1 MNFISYAATSLA
13 AISGAMLAFLA
24 VPKLADEVF
33 GGGPTAQRLALAAK
47 NFDLKPSFSKA
58 YVAATYW
65 SDSVYGP
72 RLLSW
77 RALFV
82 SVGVS
87 LSWLAV
93 LAIAALCTY
102 GKHAWLLNPVFAGA
116 VATQF
121 WYFFG
126 IGLVIDFISVC
137 MTRALLLF
145 AVDKGSLV
153 KALVLVLD
161 LVGSAVLFYTLYGL
175 AKYAVYGDGSQT
187 FSAIG
192 FARSLSNW
200 FDSLYNLQLIS
211 QFIHDATFIPD
222 GMGNVQI
229 LNGEAEIVYAF
240 PEGMIFCASLLTTLW
255 IAVHIAAY
263 WFLQGASK
271 ISAAAQA
278 LIKESS
284 LTARPFLSISTIA
297 CVLVLVP
304 CWLVSLAFWLCLR

>member
-1 MNFISYAATSLA
+1 MNFTSYAATSLA

-33 GGGPTAQRLALAAK
+33 GGGPTAQRLATAARK
-47 NFDLKPSFSKA
+47 FDLKPSFSKA

-87 LSWLAV
+87 LTWLTV
-93 LAIAALCTY
+93 LAIAALCAY

-116 VATQF
+116 VVTQF

-126 IGLVIDFISVC
+126 IGLVIDFISAC

-145 AVDKGSLV
+145 AANKGSLA

-161 LVGSAVLFYTLYGL
+161 LVSSAVLFYALYGL
-175 AKYAVYGDGSQT
+175 AKYAVYGGGSQS
-187 FSAIG
+187 FSATD

-200 FDSLYNLQLIS
+200 FDSLYTLQLIS
-211 QFIHDATFIPD
+211 KFLHDATLIPN
-222 GMGNVQI
+222 GMGSFQI
-229 LNGEAEIVYAF
+229 LNGESEIVYAF
-240 PEGMIFCASLLTTLW
+240 PEGMIFCSSLLTTFW

-263 WFLQGASK
+263 WFLQGASQ

-278 LIKESS
+278 LLKESS
-284 LTARPFLSISTIA
+284 LAAKPFLSISTIA
-297 CVLVLVP
+297 CILILIP
-304 CWLVSLAFWLCLR
+304 CWLVSLAVWPYLR